1 MLCNMYLFNAGL
13 NKYEYVKHCIIVAN
27 TYGHGVISLLLSLFY
42 CWVTRPPVEA
52 TPPKP
57 SWWHH
62 AHAWEFL
69 HHAHPASCTWR
80 QPCACAKALPVAWR
94 LYVGVARPLPAFQK
108 QATASQGRQR
118 WYCYQRW
125 RLPRLDMHKQ
135 HLVNCVWHCKYIV
148 NSSVLLVNNNWM
160 YLLFIL
166 QTSHIFGLARLLL
179 CYALC
184 VHSFICVWAMVCFT

>member
-1 MLCNMYLFNAGL
+1 MGMASY
-13 NKYEYVKHCIIVAN
+13 
-27 TYGHGVISLLLSLFY
+27 SLLLSLFY
-42 CWVTRPPVEA
+42 CWVTRLPAEA

-118 WYCYQRW
+118 WYCCQRW
-125 RLPRLDMHKQ
+125 RYPRLDMHKQ
-135 HLVNCVWHCKYIV
+135 HLVDCVGHCKYIV
-148 NSSVLLVNNNWM
+148 NSSELLVNYNWM

-166 QTSHIFGLARLLL
+166 QTSHIFGLSRLLL

-184 VHSFICVWAMVCFT
+184 TFILKCVSDGLLYLASLAQ

>member
-1 MLCNMYLFNAGL
+1 MKC
-13 NKYEYVKHCIIVAN
+13 CIIVAN
-27 TYGHGVISLLLSLFY
+27 TYWGMASYRCCCHCFLVDWRGLLRRPRPHAQLMTPRACVGVPAFMPV
-42 CWVTRPPVEA
+42 CPTR
-52 TPPKP
+52 
-57 SWWHH
+57 HH
-62 AHAWEFL
+62 A
-69 HHAHPASCTWR
+69 PAAK
-80 QPCACAKALPVAWR
+80 PCACAKALPVAWR

-184 VHSFICVWAMVCFT
+184 TFIHMCVSDGLLYLASLAQ